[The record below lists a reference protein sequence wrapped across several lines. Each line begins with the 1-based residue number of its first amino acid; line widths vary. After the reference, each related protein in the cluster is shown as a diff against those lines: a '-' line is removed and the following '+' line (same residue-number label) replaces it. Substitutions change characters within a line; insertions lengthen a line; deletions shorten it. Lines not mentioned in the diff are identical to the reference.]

1 MLLNTRNT
9 VQEKLFPSLDKE
21 GWTRPQENIAKRP
34 CWERTGW
41 FVQTTDNR
49 WLEPTTPSAR
59 AKVASRNLLDRAA
72 TPPYPRRGIRSPS
85 NRSGVGE
92 QPLTPVAKI
101 VSPLRGLALLLIVAL
116 SVHAAVPRL
125 IDAVKN
131 RDKAAIR
138 TLLQQRVDV

>member
-21 GWTRPQENIAKRP
+21 GWTRPQENIATHP

-59 AKVASRNLLDRAA
+59 ANVASRNLLDRAA
-72 TPPYPRRGIRSPS
+72 TPPYPRRGIAALRTDSRS
-85 NRSGVGE
+85 
-92 QPLTPVAKI
+92 T
-101 VSPLRGLALLLIVAL
+101 
-116 SVHAAVPRL
+116 HAAELLEPSIEYMQV
-125 IDAVKN
+125 DS
-131 RDKAAIR
+131 RD
-138 TLLQQRVDV
+138 